1 MPINYL
7 QLQPQIQQY
16 GQAALRANQGI
27 QEKLQDALRLL
38 YVCAQEQPSNL
49 DRIRQSLMDKGRS
62 VRIAIPTDENVD
74 CALDETDASTDYTL
88 LAADGSQI
96 IPDAHEAL
104 AVALVNISTIEFTPS
119 SGRAPLVRVHS
130 RFLTDQDGQ
139 IVLRDISEARINL
152 ERDVEEMRA
161 LVVELPVAQQPVIA
175 LRDGALELFHEPRQ
189 SSAYDQAFGVYLQEM
204 QHLYEKDV
212 VLAGYIDKPRADMVV
227 GMLQFAALTGEQ
239 VDLSGLS
246 DLHLFS
252 EILQPG
258 QRTALF
264 ELVSPSSM
272 YYQDHLK
279 LHFFYVNVSS
289 TSSPWIARIEAPAW
303 VAGNK
308 RAVKLLQRVVI
319 DQCRLMG
326 ARPYPYLLH
335 RAHEEAL
342 VGNQEKEKLIERLA
356 HELGGLGLEMARKS
370 HKLSAKGL
378 QTRTRMRK

>member
-16 GQAALRANQGI
+16 GRDAVRANQGI

-38 YVCAQEQPSNL
+38 HACAQGQPSNL

-74 CALDETDASTDYTL
+74 CTLDVTDASTDYIL

-104 AVALVNISTIEFTPS
+104 AVALVNISTIEFTPN

-139 IVLRDISEARINL
+139 IMLKDISEERINL

-161 LVVELPVAQQPVIA
+161 LADGLPIAQQPVIA

-239 VDLSGLS
+239 VDLSGLG

-272 YYQDHLK
+272 YYRDHLK

-289 TSSPWIARIEAPAW
+289 TNIPWIARVEAPAW
-303 VAGNK
+303 VTGNK
-308 RAVKLLQRVVI
+308 RAVELLQRAVI

-326 ARPYPYLLH
+326 SRPYPYLLH

-342 VGNQEKEKLIERLA
+342 VGNREKEKLIERLA
-356 HELGGLGLEMARKS
+356 HELGSLGLEMARKS

-378 QTRTRMRK
+378 QTRTRMRQ